1 LKIAKRMIPGRN
13 DQILHMSI
21 KELPRLHSKWL
32 SRGIL
37 ASTSR
42 SPNASDFY
50 IVTKSR
56 TILFKYHAIVGFG
69 T

>member
-1 LKIAKRMIPGRN
+1 MIPGTN
-13 DQILHMSI
+13 DQILHMSF
-21 KELPRLHSKWL
+21 KELPRMHSRWL

-42 SPNASDFY
+42 SSNASNFY
-50 IVTKSR
+50 IVTESR
-56 TILFKYHAIVGFG
+56 TILFKYYAIVGRG

>member
-1 LKIAKRMIPGRN
+1 MIPGTN
-13 DQILHMSI
+13 DQILHMSF
-21 KELPRLHSKWL
+21 KELPRMHSRWL

-42 SPNASDFY
+42 SSNPSNFY

-56 TILFKYHAIVGFG
+56 TILFKYHTIVGCG